1 MCHHATREAHSLPA
15 NCSNS
20 KARLSQS
27 VSISTFSPVSAAEFV
42 ELLDC
47 CISDLFA
54 NFAHF
59 AAIISS
65 SFLVN
70 SRRFM
75 AMESLA
81 KPKGTG
87 SKCRLRT
94 YLIPQSY
101 HSQPSQTRYLAGS
114 AIASAFPSKLAMVAF
129 VILVPFVSFSED
141 LTVALLTVLI
151 CFLCRPN
158 AARVA
163 VAEAAV
169 GMPRVLRA
177 PLPSPPNPSL
187 VHWQCRPIGGLD
199 EINITGLLRLL
210 YTTHHRAC
218 EVVIYNLIHVVNH
231 NLIVVNMLSICLGL
245 DVIKAFC
252 QVVILM
258 PNLMLTLHS

>member
-20 KARLSQS
+20 KARLSQN

-54 NFAHF
+54 NFAHL

-81 KPKGTG
+81 KPNGTG

-114 AIASAFPSKLAMVAF
+114 AMASTFSSKLAIA
-129 VILVPFVSFSED
+129 FVSFDGESGTSD
-141 LTVALLTVLI
+141 GSNLLSSTKRCQGGGRGCGDRNASSSSCSTPKSSQSQLGALAMPGNRTVGW
-151 CFLCRPN
+151 N
-158 AARVA
+158 
-163 VAEAAV
+163 
-169 GMPRVLRA
+169 
-177 PLPSPPNPSL
+177 
-187 VHWQCRPIGGLD
+187 Q
-199 EINITGLLRLL
+199 
-210 YTTHHRAC
+210 HHPAC
-218 EVVIYNLIHVVNH
+218 EVVIQLNIRCW
-231 NLIVVNMLSICLGL
+231 S
-245 DVIKAFC
+245 
-252 QVVILM
+252 
-258 PNLMLTLHS
+258 